1 MSLHQ
6 SSPAPST
13 TRPGLAV
20 TAIIAAEAVGRHIST
35 CKSYIGHVDE
45 ESQSLKSLRVRIKQD
60 IMEIDADDM
69 NIHLE

>member
-1 MSLHQ
+1 MTLHQ

-35 CKSYIGHVDE
+35 CKSYISHVDE
-45 ESQSLKSLRVRIKQD
+45 EFQSLKSLRVRVREEK
-60 IMEIDADDM
+60 
-69 NIHLE
+69 L